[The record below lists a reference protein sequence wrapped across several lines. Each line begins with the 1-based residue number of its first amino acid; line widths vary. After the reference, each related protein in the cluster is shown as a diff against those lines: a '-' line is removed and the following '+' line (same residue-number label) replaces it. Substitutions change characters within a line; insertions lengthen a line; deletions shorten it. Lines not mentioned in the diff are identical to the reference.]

1 MEKIIISNFLKIHFW
16 KKIIIHFVN
25 LETDPRLRYCLLFFF
40 FPWLP
45 IQGVSG
51 DAQRHFGA
59 AHYRLHMLLCTFWA
73 CKKEE
78 IENERNKHT
87 IFWRF
92 HVCFFFGDCQN
103 VKNKIKGNI
112 LLPYIFWW
120 KNCQIS
126 KKKFK
131 IYFPPHLD
139 LDFYSI
145 SI

>member
-1 MEKIIISNFLKIHFW
+1 MEINK
-16 KKIIIHFVN
+16 IHFVN
-25 LETDPRLRYCLLFFF
+25 LETDPRLRYCLPFF

-73 CKKEE
+73 CKKKRLRMKETN
-78 IENERNKHT
+78 IT

-92 HVCFFFGDCQN
+92 PVFFWWEILS
-103 VKNKIKGNI
+103 KWEKEKKENI
-112 LLPYIFWW
+112 LSPYIFWW

-126 KKKFK
+126 KKIKLFSATLGLGFWFN
-131 IYFPPHLD
+131 INF
-139 LDFYSI
+139 
-145 SI
+145 